1 MVKVKPYELRKLED
15 EALHKK
21 LEELK
26 GELAQLRLAK
36 VSSGQPAKLAKI
48 KSFRKGIARVLTVI
62 SEKRR
67 TAARAEFEGKK
78 FKPYDLRVKKT
89 HAQRLRLSKE
99 DSNRRT
105 LRQLKKEL
113 NFPKRKFAV
122 SS

>member
-1 MVKVKPYELRKLED
+1 MVKVKPYELRKLEHD
-15 EALHKK
+15 ALAKK

-26 GELAQLRLAK
+26 SELAQLRLAK

-48 KSFRKGIARVLTVI
+48 KTFRKGIARVLTVI
-62 SEKRR
+62 NEKKR

-78 FKPYDLRVKKT
+78 HKPYDLRSKKT
-89 HAQRLRLSKE
+89 HAQRLALTKVEKSK
-99 DSNRRT
+99 RT

-113 NFPKRKFAV
+113 NFPVRKFAV